1 MIVLG
6 LGSNLGEREKNI
18 IAAIVALK
26 KHPDIVI
33 HKVSSLYET
42 EPVGVKEQPG
52 FLNAVISIVT
62 QLPPLELLEICL
74 GVERDLGRIR
84 KQRWGPRNID
94 IDILLYDDMTV
105 ELDRLI
111 LPHPRLHERHFV
123 LVPLQEIAGDV
134 PVYRGMSATEL
145 LQINA
150 DTSMVTFYKK
160 MDIR

>member
-1 MIVLG
+1 MIILG

-18 IAAIVALK
+18 IAAIEALK
-26 KHPDIVI
+26 RHPDIVI
-33 HKVSSLYET
+33 DKVSALYET

-52 FLNAVISIVT
+52 FLNAVVSIKT

-84 KQRWGPRNID
+84 KERWGPRNID

-123 LVPLQEIAGDV
+123 LVPLQEIAADV
-134 PVYRGMSATEL
+134 PVYQGMSATEL

-150 DTSMVTFYKK
+150 DTSMVAFYKK

>member
-1 MIVLG
+1 MIILG

-18 IAAIVALK
+18 IAAIEALK
-26 KHPDIVI
+26 RHPDIVI
-33 HKVSSLYET
+33 DKVSALYET

-52 FLNAVISIVT
+52 FLNAVISIKT

-94 IDILLYDDMTV
+94 IDILLYDDVTV

-123 LVPLQEIAGDV
+123 LVPLQEIAADV
-134 PVYRGMSATEL
+134 PVYKGMSAAEL

-150 DTSMVTFYKK
+150 DTSMVAFYKK